1 MEQEPGG
8 DTVTVVRLTAAPSE
22 SIIELFRSSFPRHP
36 VSQVD
41 VVLARAFLGAYARS
55 STVLVARERQS
66 LKDVGFL
73 IGGRTVTLD
82 RTRVEF
88 IRKHALRIASNSTR
102 SRSLFRLLL
111 MRLRPMRS
119 FVAAP
124 YFEYQLRFIAV
135 DPNARGQGIGALLVK
150 AFEEALRPTPAG
162 YHTWTMLGERGAE
175 GFFTSLD
182 FVRDVVSADHVRLCK
197 TLVEL

>member
-1 MEQEPGG
+1 MMEQQRRS
-8 DTVTVVRLTAAPSE
+8 DAIRVARLTAAPSE
-22 SIIELFRSSFPRHP
+22 SVIELFRRSFPRHP

-41 VVLARAFLGAYARS
+41 SVLASAFLGAYALRS
-55 STVLVARERQS
+55 ILLVAQERES
-66 LKDVGFL
+66 LRDVGFL
-73 IGGRTVTLD
+73 IGGDTLTLD

-111 MRLRPMRS
+111 MRLRPARS
-119 FVAAP
+119 FATAP

-135 DPNARGQGIGALLVK
+135 DPQARGLGIGALLVK
-150 AFEEALRPTPAG
+150 AFEDELRPSLDG

-175 GFFTSLD
+175 GFFTSLG
-182 FVRDVVSADHVRLCK
+182 FVRDVISGDHVRLRK
-197 TLVEL
+197 SLR